1 MASHLELE
9 LDKLRNAIIK
19 ISNLA
24 ENQVF
29 EAMGIILSEPISEK
43 KVIKKTEHKI
53 DKLDIK
59 IEEICQNVFA
69 LQQPVASDLRFIMSA
84 MHISNEIER
93 IADFSINIIKLN
105 KNISKKQNLASKFNI
120 TTIARLIES
129 IMIKTNI
136 CFQTLDGKAIEE
148 IFIINKD
155 IKNKIESSIQN
166 IISEM
171 TTNSETVV
179 SGTNLIMILK
189 HLERMGD
196 HCTNI
201 TESVYFMIHAKTIR
215 HENIL
220 NKK

>member
-9 LDKLRNAIIK
+9 LDKLRNTIIK
-19 ISNLA
+19 ITNLA

-29 EAMGIILSEPISEK
+29 EAMGILLSEPISEK

-53 DKLDIK
+53 DKLDSK

-93 IADFSINIIKLN
+93 IGDFSINIIKLN
-105 KNISKKQNLASKFNI
+105 KSISKKQNVIEKFNI
-120 TTIARLIES
+120 TAIARAIES
-129 IMIKTNI
+129 IIIKTNV
-136 CFQTLDGKAIEE
+136 CFQTFDNKEIEE
-148 IFIINKD
+148 VFIINKD
-155 IKNKIESSIQN
+155 IKNKIEETIPE

-171 TTNSETVV
+171 TKNSQLVV
-179 SGTNLIMILK
+179 SGTNLVMILK
-189 HLERMGD
+189 HLERVGD

-201 TESVYFMIHAKTIR
+201 AESVYFVINAKTIR

-220 NKK
+220 SKK

>member
-9 LDKLRNAIIK
+9 LDKLRNTIIK
-19 ISNLA
+19 ITNLA

-29 EAMGIILSEPISEK
+29 EAMGILLSEPISQK

-53 DKLDIK
+53 DKLDTK
-59 IEEICQNVFA
+59 IEEICQSVFA

-93 IADFSINIIKLN
+93 IGDFSINIIKLN
-105 KNISKKQNLASKFNI
+105 KNISKKQNVIEKFNI
-120 TTIARLIES
+120 TYIARAIES
-129 IMIKTNI
+129 IMIKTNV
-136 CFQTLDGKAIEE
+136 CFQTFDNKEIEE
-148 IFIINKD
+148 VFIINKD
-155 IKNKIESSIQN
+155 IKNKIEEAIQN

-171 TTNSETVV
+171 TKKSELVV

-201 TESVYFMIHAKTIR
+201 AESVYFVINAKTIR

-220 NKK
+220 SKK

>member
-1 MASHLELE
+1 MASFLELE
-9 LDKLRNAIIK
+9 LEKLRNAIIK

-29 EAMGIILSEPISEK
+29 EAVGILLSEPISEK
-43 KVIKKTEHKI
+43 KVIKRNENKI
-53 DKLDIK
+53 DKLDTK

-93 IADFSINIIKLN
+93 IGDFSINIIKLN
-105 KNISKKQNLASKFNI
+105 KNINKKSDLISKFE
-120 TTIARLIES
+120 IAKISRLVES
-129 IMIKTNI
+129 IMIKTNL
-136 CFQTLDGKAIEE
+136 CFQTLDENSIEE
-148 IFIINKD
+148 IFRINKEV
-155 IKNKIESSIQN
+155 KSKIDETIQN

-171 TTNSETVV
+171 TKNSDAVV
-179 SGTNLIMILK
+179 SGTNLVMILK

-215 HENIL
+215 HENFL
-220 NKK
+220 SKK

>member
-9 LDKLRNAIIK
+9 LDKLRNTIIK
-19 ISNLA
+19 ITNLA

-29 EAMGIILSEPISEK
+29 EAMGILLSEPISQK

-53 DKLDIK
+53 DKLDTK
-59 IEEICQNVFA
+59 IEEICQSVFA

-93 IADFSINIIKLN
+93 IGDFSINIIKLN
-105 KNISKKQNLASKFNI
+105 KNISKKQNVIEKFNI
-120 TTIARLIES
+120 TYIARAIES
-129 IMIKTNI
+129 IMIKTNV
-136 CFQTLDGKAIEE
+136 CFQTFDNKEIEE
-148 IFIINKD
+148 VFIINKD
-155 IKNKIESSIQN
+155 IKNKIEEVIQN

-171 TTNSETVV
+171 TKKSELVV

-201 TESVYFMIHAKTIR
+201 AESVYFVINAKTIR

-220 NKK
+220 SKK